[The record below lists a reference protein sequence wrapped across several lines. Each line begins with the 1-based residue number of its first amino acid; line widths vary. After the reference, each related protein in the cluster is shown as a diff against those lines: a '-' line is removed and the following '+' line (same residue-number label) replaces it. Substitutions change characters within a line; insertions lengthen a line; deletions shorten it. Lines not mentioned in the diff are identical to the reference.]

1 MGQTSIEWTEHSFN
15 PVVGCTK
22 ASLGCQNCYA
32 LQMAVRL
39 AHNPK
44 LPADVRERYI
54 STVRKVGGKWEWSGK
69 VALFPE
75 RLDEPL
81 GRRKPTRYFVPSM
94 GDLFHKDVPFWF
106 VRNVWGMMALC
117 PQHTFQ
123 VLTKRPKRM
132 LDFVSREWV
141 AHVHTE
147 RVTQRYTEPVLAG
160 LCDVLPNIWLGTS
173 VENQAAA
180 DERIPLLLQT
190 PAAVRFV
197 SCEPLLEEI
206 DLTHLYG
213 HISFGDRV
221 DLTVDA
227 LSGKYVPAWAGRKA
241 KPDTLL
247 SKIDVGKLDW
257 VICGTESG
265 PGARPWD
272 WDWIRNLRDQ
282 CQVARVPFFLKQ
294 VTVDGKKVPLPELDG
309 RTWSEMPGQAQEVE
323 VEG

>member
-1 MGQTSIEWTEHSFN
+1 MATKIEWVRNSDGTAGESWN
-15 PVVGCTK
+15 PIRARRKSDDKAGWFCTKVSQGCTHCYSERMNNRLGTGLPYNA
-22 ASLGCQNCYA
+22 ASL
-32 LQMAVRL
+32 
-39 AHNPK
+39 
-44 LPADVRERYI
+44 DEI
-54 STVRKVGGKWEWSGK
+54 EI
-69 VALFPE
+69 F
-75 RLDEPL
+75 LDEKVLERPL
-81 GRRKPTRYFVPSM
+81 HWRKPRTVFVMSM
-94 GDLFHKDVPFWF
+94 GDLFHESVSEERILRVFDTIAKT
-106 VRNVWGMMALC
+106 
-117 PQHTFQ
+117 PQHIYQ
-123 VLTKRPKRM
+123 ILTKRPNRM
-132 LDFVSREWV
+132 KWIVKQIEDYQYNRFDNL
-141 AHVHTE
+141 
-147 RVTQRYTEPVLAG
+147 
-160 LCDVLPNIWLGTS
+160 LPNVWLGTS
-173 VENQAAA
+173 IENQAAA

-197 SCEPLLEEI
+197 SAEPLLEEI

>member
-1 MGQTSIEWTEHSFN
+1 MGTRLPYTA
-15 PVVGCTK
+15 
-22 ASLGCQNCYA
+22 ASLDEIE
-32 LQMAVRL
+32 V
-39 AHNPK
+39 
-44 LPADVRERYI
+44 
-54 STVRKVGGKWEWSGK
+54 
-69 VALFPE
+69 F
-75 RLDEPL
+75 LDEKVLEKPL
-81 GRRKPTRYFVPSM
+81 HWRKPRTVFVMSM
-94 GDLFHKDVPFWF
+94 GDLFHESVPDEYIA
-106 VRNVWGMMALC
+106 RVWAVMHSSSR
-117 PQHTFQ
+117 HTFQ
-123 VLTKRPKRM
+123 VLTKRPRRM
-132 LDFVSREWV
+132 REF
-141 AHVHTE
+141 
-147 RVTQRYTEPVLAG
+147 LANCG
-160 LCDVLPNIWLGTS
+160 EWEGWITHDGTPPTSYGGTGIVVGVDDNWPLHNVWAGTS

-257 VICGTESG
+257 IICGTESG
-265 PGARPWD
+265 PGARAWA
-272 WDWIRNLRDQ
+272 WDWIRSLRDQ
-282 CQVARVPFFLKQ
+282 CQSARVPFFLKQ

-309 RTWSEMPGQAQEVE
+309 RTWSEMPGQAQAQQEVE
-323 VEG
+323 P

>member
-1 MGQTSIEWTEHSFN
+1 VTTKIEWVRNTDGTQGETWN
-15 PVVGCTK
+15 PVSGCTK
-22 ASLGCQNCYA
+22 VSEGCRNCYA
-32 LQMAVRL
+32 ERMAKRL
-39 AHNPK
+39 AGRCGYPAAPNQFDVTLHPDK
-44 LPADVRERYI
+44 LD
-54 STVRKVGGKWEWSGK
+54 
-69 VALFPE
+69 L
-75 RLDEPL
+75 PL
-81 GRRKPTRYFVPSM
+81 RWRKPRMVFVVSM
-94 GDLFHKDVPFWF
+94 GDLFHEDVPFDF
-106 VRNVWGMMALC
+106 IEQIYGVMAEAK
-117 PQHTFQ
+117 QHTFQ
-123 VLTKRPKRM
+123 VLTKRPGRAAEF
-132 LDFVSREWV
+132 LLNCILPSPHYLNAV
-141 AHVHTE
+141 
-147 RVTQRYTEPVLAG
+147 
-160 LCDVLPNIWLGTS
+160 DVPLIWKNVWLGTS
-173 VENQAAA
+173 VENQATA

-197 SCEPLLEEI
+197 SAEPLLEEI